1 MATKGILLLNLGTPE
16 EPTAKGLRK
25 FYKYFF
31 TDPYVLDFNA
41 VGRWL
46 LRNLIIIPF
55 RAPKTAKDYATIWMD
70 EGSPLKV
77 YADRLLHS
85 VQQA

>member
-31 TDPYVLDFNA
+31 SDPFVFDFNLEDVFGSRMPVGNIAPWCRKFDIVHALAWFQYKNRVEGHFFA
-41 VGRWL
+41 VDFF
-46 LRNLIIIPF
+46 N
-55 RAPKTAKDYATIWMD
+55 
-70 EGSPLKV
+70 
-77 YADRLLHS
+77 
-85 VQQA
+85 